1 MDTEE
6 LHDPADPVGTVVHNA
21 RVKHAACRARR
32 PGGVLVTADTLVWF
46 EGRLIGKPA
55 DRAEAVRF
63 LRGFSG
69 RTQTV
74 FTAVAFSRPGDA
86 EPALRIEASRVHFRK
101 LDEATIA
108 AYLDCTPTLDRAG
121 AYDIDEH
128 GEQLIAGYD
137 GSYTNIVGIPMESV
151 LDWLRHHAPECLN
164 G

>member
-1 MDTEE
+1 MI
-6 LHDPADPVGTVVHNA
+6 
-21 RVKHAACRARR
+21 
-32 PGGVLVTADTLVWF
+32 VTADTLVWF

-55 DRAEAVRF
+55 DRAEAARF
-63 LRGFSG
+63 LRDFSG

-86 EPALRIEASRVHFRK
+86 EPTLRIEASRVHFRT

-108 AYLDCTPTLDRAG
+108 AYLDRTFTLDRAG
-121 AYDIDEH
+121 AYDIDEN
-128 GEQLIAGYD
+128 GEWLIAGYD

-151 LDWLRHHAPECLN
+151 RDWLRHQAPECLN